1 MPSGPAC
8 LLSSW
13 SKSALA
19 AQRPERRRE
28 LGAPSALF
36 VRSRGR
42 RHVDPSRRHTGRARA
57 LGSLPRKGLVT
68 PTELR
73 RTRSQAATAPAFP
86 MRRALGYPAR
96 ARSGV
101 MIPTR
106 RPPVPPASAVAAA
119 QRAQAPGATALL
131 RGRWRLAAVKH
142 GRSAMCRIGQG
153 LKPPPRMPSQDRVRA
168 WSLRGHLPHAA
179 RPSLSQAA
187 HVAASRGFTRGS

>member
-1 MPSGPAC
+1 MCHLQSLPVS
-8 LLSSW
+8 
-13 SKSALA
+13 A
-19 AQRPERRRE
+19 AQWSEQ
-28 LGAPSALF
+28 
-36 VRSRGR
+36 RSE
-42 RHVDPSRRHTGRARA
+42 TGRAILTLRSTPPELARLLAWERTERTRA
-57 LGSLPRKGLVT
+57 LRSLLRKGLIT
-68 PTELR
+68 PAELR
-73 RTRSQAATAPAFP
+73 HTLSRTAVARPSLWSWHLDAWTW
-86 MRRALGYPAR
+86 RRAGTT
-96 ARSGV
+96 
-101 MIPTR
+101 IPTR
-106 RPPVPPASAVAAA
+106 HPPVPPASAVAAA